1 MTALRDVQGIGP
13 SLESQL
19 HEAGYGTVA
28 DLAAADPNNLVAVR
42 GIGPVS
48 ARQIIAAA
56 ADLTSGPRPDPSA
69 PKSTPN
75 AEKEPGGAR
84 KAKKKP
90 KKKNKKKK
98 AKNAT
103 AAKKS
108 NTAKAKKTTKK
119 KKKKKKRRRPSP
131 RPTRS
136 DGHPTR
142 DPVRSPSCPRSAA
155 ERPPSLRGSRPLLP
169 ARVPDV
175 DRRGHATRNPT
186 APD

>member
-84 KAKKKP
+84 EAKKKP
-90 KKKNKKKK
+90 KKENKKKKNKKKK

-119 KKKKKKRRRPSP
+119 KKKKRNKK
-131 RPTRS
+131 
-136 DGHPTR
+136 
-142 DPVRSPSCPRSAA
+142 A
-155 ERPPSLRGSRPLLP
+155 
-169 ARVPDV
+169 
-175 DRRGHATRNPT
+175 
-186 APD
+186 